1 MAIKIPRRTLV
12 QLEEILK
19 RPRAGR
25 RDRVQLV
32 QIIGKCQLVLS
43 KESEEGC

>member
-19 RPRAGR
+19 RPRIGR
-25 RDRVQLV
+25 REQVQLV
-32 QIIGKCQLVLS
+32 QIIGKCQLILAP
-43 KESEEGC
+43 EPEEGC